1 MAEESDLEKS
11 EQASSTRL
19 EKAYEEGDV
28 PRSRELATCVLLFTA
43 GLSVWGLGS
52 HMNSAL
58 KDLLSGGLTFDSKLA
73 FNPEAGLGRLSDQII
88 DLLIAFAPL
97 GFTLTIAALA
107 APVLVGGWNFST
119 NLLVPN
125 FERLDPIKGMG
136 NLFSKNSLVELFKS
150 IAKATLI
157 GVVAYYVIAADFA
170 ELITLSL
177 IPVEV
182 GLAKTGLFL
191 VQSFIFIVGALVAI
205 ALVDVPYQLYSY
217 AEKHKMSRQELKQE
231 SKEGN
236 GNPEIKAKIRQQ
248 QREMSRRRMMS
259 NVQKA
264 DVIITNP
271 THYSVAIQYKEG
283 DMRAPMLLAKGT
295 DTLALRI
302 REIAKEHEILILE
315 SPKLARAIYA
325 NTELDAEIPES
336 LYLAVAEI
344 LAFVFQV
351 KNFNGRSGAYPTQP
365 HNIVVPDEL
374 DPLSSSK
381 QPEFASWTSHNF

>member
-52 HMNSAL
+52 HLNSAM
-58 KDLLSGGLTFDSKLA
+58 KDLLSAGMTFDSRLA
-73 FNPEAGLGRLSDQII
+73 FNTESSLGRLSDQII

-97 GFTLTIAALA
+97 GAALMVAALA
-107 APVLVGGWNFST
+107 APILVGGWNFST

-136 NLFSKNSLVELFKS
+136 NLFSQNSLVELVKA
-150 IAKATLI
+150 IAKAILI
-157 GVVAYYVIAADFA
+157 GVVAYFVIAADFA
-170 ELITLSL
+170 QLITLSL
-177 IPVEV
+177 VPVEV
-182 GLAKTGLFL
+182 GLAETGLFL
-191 VQSFIFIVGALVAI
+191 VKAFIFIAGALVVI

-217 AEKHKMSRQELKQE
+217 AEKHKMSIHELKQE

-283 DMRAPMLLAKGT
+283 DMRAPILLAKGA

-325 NTELDAEIPES
+325 NTELDTEIPEA

-351 KNFNGRSGAYPTQP
+351 KNFNGRSGTYPSQP

-374 DPLSSSK
+374 DPLFSTK
-381 QPEFASWTSHNF
+381 QLEMASWISTNF

>member
-28 PRSRELATCVLLFTA
+28 PRSKELATCVLLFTA

-52 HMNSAL
+52 HLNSAM
-58 KDLLSGGLTFDSKLA
+58 KDLLSAGMTFDSKSA
-73 FNPEAGLGRLSDQII
+73 FNTESGLGRLSDQVI

-97 GFTLTIAALA
+97 GFALMIAALA

-136 NLFSKNSLVELFKS
+136 NLFSKNSLVELVKS

-157 GVVAYYVIAADFA
+157 GIVAYFVIAADFA
-170 ELITLSL
+170 QLITLSL
-177 IPVEV
+177 VPVEV
-182 GLAKTGLFL
+182 GVAESGLFL
-191 VQSFIFIVGALVAI
+191 VKAFIFIVGALVVI

-283 DMRAPMLLAKGT
+283 DMRAPVLLAKGA

-302 REIAKEHEILILE
+302 REIAKEQGILILE

-351 KNFNGRSGAYPTQP
+351 KNFNGRSGSYPSQP

-374 DPLSSSK
+374 DPLFSNK
-381 QPEFASWTSHNF
+381 QLEMASWISTNF

>member
-52 HMNSAL
+52 HLNSSM
-58 KDLLSGGLTFDSKLA
+58 KDLLSAGMTFDSKLA
-73 FNPEAGLGRLSDQII
+73 FNTESSLGRLSDQII

-97 GFTLTIAALA
+97 GLALMVAAIAA
-107 APVLVGGWNFST
+107 PILVGGWNFST
-119 NLLVPN
+119 NLLAPN

-136 NLFSKNSLVELFKS
+136 NLFSQNSLVELVKA
-150 IAKATLI
+150 IAKAILI
-157 GVVAYYVIAADFA
+157 GVVAYFVIAADFA
-170 ELITLSL
+170 QLITLSL
-177 IPVEV
+177 VPVEV
-182 GLAKTGLFL
+182 GLAETGLFL
-191 VQSFIFIVGALVAI
+191 VKAFIFIAGALVVI

-217 AEKHKMSRQELKQE
+217 AEKHKMSIHELKQE

-283 DMRAPMLLAKGT
+283 DMRAPVLLAKGA

-325 NTELDAEIPES
+325 NTELDTEIPEA

-351 KNFNGRSGAYPTQP
+351 KNFNGRSGAYPNQP
-365 HNIVVPDEL
+365 HNIFVPDEL
-374 DPLSSSK
+374 DPLSSTK
-381 QPEFASWTSHNF
+381 QLEMAS

>member
-1 MAEESDLEKS
+1 
-11 EQASSTRL
+11 
-19 EKAYEEGDV
+19 
-28 PRSRELATCVLLFTA
+28 
-43 GLSVWGLGS
+43 
-52 HMNSAL
+52 
-58 KDLLSGGLTFDSKLA
+58 LA
-73 FNPEAGLGRLSDQII
+73 FNTESSIGRLSDQII

-97 GFTLTIAALA
+97 GVALMVAALA
-107 APVLVGGWNFST
+107 APILVGGWNFST

-136 NLFSKNSLVELFKS
+136 NLFSQNSLVELVKA
-150 IAKATLI
+150 IAKAILI
-157 GVVAYYVIAADFA
+157 GVVAYFVIAADFA
-170 ELITLSL
+170 QLITLSL
-177 IPVEV
+177 VPVEV
-182 GLAKTGLFL
+182 GLAETGLFL
-191 VQSFIFIVGALVAI
+191 VKAFVFIVGALVVI

-217 AEKHKMSRQELKQE
+217 AEKHKMSIHELKQE

-283 DMRAPMLLAKGT
+283 DMRAPILLAKGA

-325 NTELDAEIPES
+325 NTELDTEIPEA

-351 KNFNGRSGAYPTQP
+351 KNFNGRSGTYPSQP

-374 DPLSSSK
+374 DPLFSTK
-381 QPEFASWTSHNF
+381 QLEMAS

>member
-1 MAEESDLEKS
+1 
-11 EQASSTRL
+11 
-19 EKAYEEGDV
+19 
-28 PRSRELATCVLLFTA
+28 
-43 GLSVWGLGS
+43 
-52 HMNSAL
+52 
-58 KDLLSGGLTFDSKLA
+58 
-73 FNPEAGLGRLSDQII
+73 
-88 DLLIAFAPL
+88 
-97 GFTLTIAALA
+97 
-107 APVLVGGWNFST
+107 
-119 NLLVPN
+119 
-125 FERLDPIKGMG
+125 MG
-136 NLFSKNSLVELFKS
+136 NLFSKNSLVELVKS

-157 GVVAYYVIAADFA
+157 GIVAYYVIAADFA

-381 QPEFASWTSHNF
+381 QLELAS

>member
-28 PRSRELATCVLLFTA
+28 PRSKELATCVLLFTA
-43 GLSVWGLGS
+43 GLSIWGLGS
-52 HMNSAL
+52 HLTGAL
-58 KDLLSGGLTFDSKLA
+58 KDMLSAGLIFDSKLA
-73 FNPEAGLGRLSDQII
+73 FNTDSTLSRISSQII

-97 GFTLTIAALA
+97 GFALIIAALA

-136 NLFSKNSLVELFKS
+136 NLFSKNSLVELVLS
-150 IAKATLI
+150 VAKATVV
-157 GVVAYYVIAADFA
+157 GVVAYFVISADFA
-170 ELITLSL
+170 QLITLSVVP
-177 IPVEV
+177 IEV
-182 GLAKTGLFL
+182 GLAETGLFL

-205 ALVDVPYQLYSY
+205 AMVDVPYQLYRY
-217 AEKHKMSRQELKQE
+217 AEKLKMSRQELKQE

-283 DMRAPMLLAKGT
+283 DMRAPVLLAKGS
-295 DTLALRI
+295 DTIALRI

-325 NTELDAEIPES
+325 NTELDSEIPES

-351 KNFNGRSGAYPTQP
+351 KNFNGRSGSYPTQP
-365 HNIVVPDEL
+365 HNIFVPDEL
-374 DPLSSSK
+374 DPLSSIK
-381 QPEFASWTSHNF
+381 QLELASWTSYNF

>member
-1 MAEESDLEKS
+1 VAEESDLEKS

-52 HMNSAL
+52 HLNSAM
-58 KDLLSGGLTFDSKLA
+58 KDLLSAGMTFDSRLA
-73 FNPEAGLGRLSDQII
+73 FNTESSLGRLSDQII

-97 GFTLTIAALA
+97 GAALMVAALA
-107 APVLVGGWNFST
+107 APILVGGWNFST

-136 NLFSKNSLVELFKS
+136 NLFSQNSLVELVKA
-150 IAKATLI
+150 IAKAILI
-157 GVVAYYVIAADFA
+157 GLVAYFVIAADFA
-170 ELITLSL
+170 QLITLSL
-177 IPVEV
+177 VPVEV
-182 GLAKTGLFL
+182 GLAETGLFL
-191 VQSFIFIVGALVAI
+191 VKAFVFIVGALVVI

-217 AEKHKMSRQELKQE
+217 AEKHKMSIHELKQE

-283 DMRAPMLLAKGT
+283 DMRAPILLAKGA

-325 NTELDAEIPES
+325 NTELDTEIPEA

-351 KNFNGRSGAYPTQP
+351 KNFNGRSGTYPSQP

-374 DPLSSSK
+374 DPLFSTK
-381 QPEFASWTSHNF
+381 QLEMAS

>member
-1 MAEESDLEKS
+1 VAEESDLEKS

-52 HMNSAL
+52 HLNSAM
-58 KDLLSGGLTFDSKLA
+58 KDLLSAGMTFDSKLA
-73 FNPEAGLGRLSDQII
+73 FNTESSLGRISNQLIE
-88 DLLIAFAPL
+88 LLIAFAPL
-97 GFTLTIAALA
+97 GFALMIAALA

-119 NLLVPN
+119 NLLAPN
-125 FERLDPIKGMG
+125 FGRLDPIKGMG
-136 NLFSKNSLVELFKS
+136 NLFSQNSLVELVKS

-157 GVVAYYVIAADFA
+157 GIVAYFVIAADFA
-170 ELITLSL
+170 QLITLSL
-177 IPVEV
+177 VPVEV
-182 GLAKTGLFL
+182 GVAESGLFL
-191 VQSFIFIVGALVAI
+191 VKAFIFIVGALVVI
-205 ALVDVPYQLYSY
+205 ALIDVPYQLYSY

-271 THYSVAIQYKEG
+271 THYSVAIQYKEDG
-283 DMRAPMLLAKGT
+283 MRAPMLLAKGT

-302 REIAKEHEILILE
+302 REVAKKHEILILE

-325 NTELDAEIPES
+325 NTELDSEIPES

-365 HNIVVPDEL
+365 HNIFVPDEL
-374 DPLSSSK
+374 DPAFSTKRLK
-381 QPEFASWTSHNF
+381 IAS

>member
-52 HMNSAL
+52 HLNSAM
-58 KDLLSGGLTFDSKLA
+58 KDLLSAGMTFDSKLA
-73 FNPEAGLGRLSDQII
+73 FNTESSLGRLSDQII

-97 GFTLTIAALA
+97 GVALMVAALA
-107 APVLVGGWNFST
+107 APILVGGWNFST

-136 NLFSKNSLVELFKS
+136 NLFSKNSLVELVKA
-150 IAKATLI
+150 IAKAILI
-157 GVVAYYVIAADFA
+157 GVVAYFVIAADFA
-170 ELITLSL
+170 QLITLSL
-177 IPVEV
+177 VPVEV
-182 GLAKTGLFL
+182 GLAETGLFL
-191 VQSFIFIVGALVAI
+191 VKAFVFIVGALVVI

-217 AEKHKMSRQELKQE
+217 AEKHKMSIHELKQE

-283 DMRAPMLLAKGT
+283 DMRAPILLAKGA

-325 NTELDAEIPES
+325 NTELDTEIPEA

-351 KNFNGRSGAYPTQP
+351 KNFNGRSGTYPSQP

-374 DPLSSSK
+374 DPLFSTK
-381 QPEFASWTSHNF
+381 QLEMAS

>member
-52 HMNSAL
+52 HLTGAL
-58 KDLLSGGLTFDSKLA
+58 KDMLSSGLIFDSKLA
-73 FNPEAGLGRLSDQII
+73 FNTDSTLSRISDQII
-88 DLLIAFAPL
+88 DLLIAFSPL
-97 GFTLTIAALA
+97 GFALIIAALA

-136 NLFSKNSLVELFKS
+136 NLFSKNSLVELVLS
-150 IAKATLI
+150 VAKATVV
-157 GVVAYYVIAADFA
+157 GVVAYFVISADFA
-170 ELITLSL
+170 QLITLSVVP
-177 IPVEV
+177 IEV
-182 GLAKTGLFL
+182 GLAETGLFL

-205 ALVDVPYQLYSY
+205 AMVDVPYQLYRY
-217 AEKHKMSRQELKQE
+217 AEKLKMSHQELKQE

-283 DMRAPMLLAKGT
+283 DMRAPVLLAKGA

-325 NTELDAEIPES
+325 NTELDTEIPEA

-351 KNFNGRSGAYPTQP
+351 KNFNGRSGAYPNQP
-365 HNIVVPDEL
+365 HNIFVPDEL
-374 DPLSSSK
+374 DPLSST
-381 QPEFASWTSHNF
+381 QQIGLAS

>member
-52 HMNSAL
+52 HLNSAM
-58 KDLLSGGLTFDSKLA
+58 KDLLSAGMTFDSRLA
-73 FNPEAGLGRLSDQII
+73 FNTESSLGRLSDQII

-97 GFTLTIAALA
+97 GVALMVAALA
-107 APVLVGGWNFST
+107 APILVGGWNFST

-136 NLFSKNSLVELFKS
+136 NLFSQNSLVELVKA
-150 IAKATLI
+150 IAKAILI
-157 GVVAYYVIAADFA
+157 GLVAYFVIAADFA
-170 ELITLSL
+170 QLITLSL
-177 IPVEV
+177 VPVEV
-182 GLAKTGLFL
+182 GLAETGLFL
-191 VQSFIFIVGALVAI
+191 VKAFVFIVGALVVI

-217 AEKHKMSRQELKQE
+217 AEKHKMSIHELKQE

-283 DMRAPMLLAKGT
+283 DMRAPILLAKGA

-325 NTELDAEIPES
+325 NTELDTEIPEA

-351 KNFNGRSGAYPTQP
+351 KNFNGRSGTYPSQP

-374 DPLSSSK
+374 DPLFSTK
-381 QPEFASWTSHNF
+381 QLEMAS

>member
-1 MAEESDLEKS
+1 VAEESDLEKS

-52 HMNSAL
+52 HLNSAM
-58 KDLLSGGLTFDSKLA
+58 KDLLSAGMTFDSRLA
-73 FNPEAGLGRLSDQII
+73 FNTESSLGRLSDQII

-97 GFTLTIAALA
+97 GVALMVAALA
-107 APVLVGGWNFST
+107 APILVGGWNFST

-136 NLFSKNSLVELFKS
+136 NLFSQNSLVELVKA
-150 IAKATLI
+150 IAKAILI
-157 GVVAYYVIAADFA
+157 GLVAYFVIAADFA
-170 ELITLSL
+170 QLITLSL
-177 IPVEV
+177 VPVEV
-182 GLAKTGLFL
+182 GLAETGLFL
-191 VQSFIFIVGALVAI
+191 VKAFVFIVGALVVI

-217 AEKHKMSRQELKQE
+217 AEKHKMSIHELKQE

-283 DMRAPMLLAKGT
+283 DMRAPILLAKGA

-325 NTELDAEIPES
+325 NTELDTEIPEA

-351 KNFNGRSGAYPTQP
+351 KNFNGRSGTYPSQP

-374 DPLSSSK
+374 DPLFSTK
-381 QPEFASWTSHNF
+381 QLEMAS

>member
-1 MAEESDLEKS
+1 VAEESDLEKS

-28 PRSRELATCVLLFTA
+28 PRSKELATCVLLFTA
-43 GLSVWGLGS
+43 GLSIWGLGS
-52 HMNSAL
+52 HLTGAL
-58 KDLLSGGLTFDSKLA
+58 KDMLSAGLIFDSKLA
-73 FNPEAGLGRLSDQII
+73 FNTDSTLSRISSQII

-97 GFTLTIAALA
+97 GFALIIAALA

-136 NLFSKNSLVELFKS
+136 NLFSKNSLVELVLS
-150 IAKATLI
+150 VAKATVV
-157 GVVAYYVIAADFA
+157 GVVAYFVISADFA
-170 ELITLSL
+170 QLITLSVVP
-177 IPVEV
+177 IEV
-182 GLAKTGLFL
+182 GLAETGLFL

-205 ALVDVPYQLYSY
+205 AMVDVPYQLYRY
-217 AEKHKMSRQELKQE
+217 AEKLKMSRQELKQE

-283 DMRAPMLLAKGT
+283 DMRAPVLLAKGS
-295 DTLALRI
+295 DTIALRI

-325 NTELDAEIPES
+325 NTELDSEIPES

-351 KNFNGRSGAYPTQP
+351 KNFNGRSGSYPTQP
-365 HNIVVPDEL
+365 HNIFVPDEL
-374 DPLSSSK
+374 DPLSSIK
-381 QPEFASWTSHNF
+381 QLELAS

>member
-1 MAEESDLEKS
+1 MSEESDLEKS

-28 PRSRELATCVLLFTA
+28 PRSRELDTCILLFTA
-43 GLSVWGLGS
+43 GLSIWALGS
-52 HMNSAL
+52 HLNSAM
-58 KDLLSGGLTFDSKLA
+58 KNLLSAGLSFDSRLA
-73 FNPEAGLGRLSDQII
+73 FNTESSLGRLSDQII
-88 DLLIAFAPL
+88 DLFVAFAPL
-97 GFTLTIAALA
+97 GFLLMIAAIA

-119 NLLVPN
+119 SLLVPN

-136 NLFSKNSLVELFKS
+136 NLFSQRSLVELVKA
-150 IAKATLI
+150 IAKAILI
-157 GVVAYYVIAADFA
+157 GIVAYFVIAADFA
-170 ELITLSL
+170 QLITLSL
-177 IPVEV
+177 VPVEV
-182 GLAKTGLFL
+182 GVAESGLFL
-191 VQSFIFIVGALVAI
+191 VKAFIFIVGALVVI
-205 ALVDVPYQLYSY
+205 ALIDVPYQLYSY
-217 AEKHKMSRQELKQE
+217 AEKHKMSHQELKQE

-283 DMRAPMLLAKGT
+283 DMRAPILLAKGA

-351 KNFNGRSGAYPTQP
+351 KNFNGRSGTYPSQP

-374 DPLSSSK
+374 DPLYSTR
-381 QPEFASWTSHNF
+381 QLGMAS

>member
-28 PRSRELATCVLLFTA
+28 PRSKELATCVLLFTA
-43 GLSVWGLGS
+43 GMSVWGLGY
-52 HMNSAL
+52 HLNSAL
-58 KDLLSGGLTFDSKLA
+58 KDLLSSGLTFDSKLA
-73 FNPEAGLGRLSDQII
+73 FNPEAGLGRISDQVI

-97 GFTLTIAALA
+97 GFALMIAALA

-119 NLLVPN
+119 QLLTPNL
-125 FERLDPIKGMG
+125 ERLDPIKGMG
-136 NLFSKNSLVELFKS
+136 NLFSKNSLVELVKS

-157 GVVAYYVIAADFA
+157 GVVAYFVISADFPQ
-170 ELITLSL
+170 LITLSL
-177 IPVEV
+177 VPVEV

-191 VQSFIFIVGALVAI
+191 VKAFIFIVGALVVI
-205 ALVDVPYQLYSY
+205 ALVDVPYQLYRY

-374 DPLSSSK
+374 DPLSNTK
-381 QPEFASWTSHNF
+381 QLELAS

>member
-52 HMNSAL
+52 HLNSAM
-58 KDLLSGGLTFDSKLA
+58 KDLLSAGMTFDSKLA
-73 FNPEAGLGRLSDQII
+73 FNTESSLGRISNQLIE
-88 DLLIAFAPL
+88 LLIAFAPL
-97 GFTLTIAALA
+97 GFALMIAALA

-119 NLLVPN
+119 NLLAPN
-125 FERLDPIKGMG
+125 FGRLDPIKGMG
-136 NLFSKNSLVELFKS
+136 NLFSQNSLVELVKS

-157 GVVAYYVIAADFA
+157 GIVAYFVIAADFA
-170 ELITLSL
+170 QLITLSL
-177 IPVEV
+177 VPVEV
-182 GLAKTGLFL
+182 GVAESGLFL
-191 VQSFIFIVGALVAI
+191 VKAFIFIVGALVVI
-205 ALVDVPYQLYSY
+205 ALIDVPYQLYSY

-271 THYSVAIQYKEG
+271 THYSVAIQYKEDG
-283 DMRAPMLLAKGT
+283 MRAPMLLAKGT

-302 REIAKEHEILILE
+302 REVAKKHEILILE

-325 NTELDAEIPES
+325 NTELDSEIPES

-365 HNIVVPDEL
+365 HNIFVPDEL
-374 DPLSSSK
+374 DPAFSTKRLK
-381 QPEFASWTSHNF
+381 IAS

>member
-1 MAEESDLEKS
+1 VAEESDLEKS

-52 HMNSAL
+52 HLNSSM
-58 KDLLSGGLTFDSKLA
+58 KDLLSAGMTFDSKLA
-73 FNPEAGLGRLSDQII
+73 FNTESSLGRLSDQII

-97 GFTLTIAALA
+97 GLALMVAAIAA
-107 APVLVGGWNFST
+107 PILVGGWNFST
-119 NLLVPN
+119 NLLAPN

-136 NLFSKNSLVELFKS
+136 NLFSQNSLVELVKA
-150 IAKATLI
+150 IAKAILI
-157 GVVAYYVIAADFA
+157 GVVAYFVIAADFA
-170 ELITLSL
+170 QLITLSL
-177 IPVEV
+177 VPVEV
-182 GLAKTGLFL
+182 GLAETGLFL
-191 VQSFIFIVGALVAI
+191 VKAFIFIAGALVVI

-217 AEKHKMSRQELKQE
+217 AEKHKMSIHELKQE

-283 DMRAPMLLAKGT
+283 DMRAPVLLAKGA

-325 NTELDAEIPES
+325 NTELDTEIPEA

-351 KNFNGRSGAYPTQP
+351 KNFNGRSGAYPNQP
-365 HNIVVPDEL
+365 HNIFVPDEL
-374 DPLSSSK
+374 DPLSSTK
-381 QPEFASWTSHNF
+381 QLEMAS

>member
-28 PRSRELATCVLLFTA
+28 PRSKELATCVLLFTA
-43 GLSVWGLGS
+43 GLSIWGLGS
-52 HMNSAL
+52 HLTGAL
-58 KDLLSGGLTFDSKLA
+58 KDMLSAGLIFDSKLA
-73 FNPEAGLGRLSDQII
+73 FNTDSTLSRISSQII
-88 DLLIAFAPL
+88 DLLLAFAPL
-97 GFTLTIAALA
+97 GFALIIAALA

-136 NLFSKNSLVELFKS
+136 NLFSKNSLVELVLS
-150 IAKATLI
+150 VAKATVV
-157 GVVAYYVIAADFA
+157 GVVAYFVISADFA
-170 ELITLSL
+170 QLITLSVVP
-177 IPVEV
+177 IEV
-182 GLAKTGLFL
+182 GLAETGLFL

-205 ALVDVPYQLYSY
+205 AMVDVPYQLYRY
-217 AEKHKMSRQELKQE
+217 AEKLKMSRQELKQE

-283 DMRAPMLLAKGT
+283 DMRAPVLLAKGS
-295 DTLALRI
+295 DTIALRI

-325 NTELDAEIPES
+325 NTELDSEIPES

-351 KNFNGRSGAYPTQP
+351 KNFNGRSGSYPTQP
-365 HNIVVPDEL
+365 HNIFVPDEL
-374 DPLSSSK
+374 DPLSSIK
-381 QPEFASWTSHNF
+381 QLELAS

>member
-1 MAEESDLEKS
+1 
-11 EQASSTRL
+11 
-19 EKAYEEGDV
+19 
-28 PRSRELATCVLLFTA
+28 VLL
-43 GLSVWGLGS
+43 
-52 HMNSAL
+52 
-58 KDLLSGGLTFDSKLA
+58 
-73 FNPEAGLGRLSDQII
+73 
-88 DLLIAFAPL
+88 
-97 GFTLTIAALA
+97 
-107 APVLVGGWNFST
+107 GGWNFST

-125 FERLDPIKGMG
+125 FERLDPIKGIG
-136 NLFSKNSLVELFKS
+136 NLFSKNSLVELVLS
-150 IAKATLI
+150 VAKATVV
-157 GVVAYYVIAADFA
+157 GVVAYFVISADFA
-170 ELITLSL
+170 QLITLSVVP
-177 IPVEV
+177 IEV
-182 GLAKTGLFL
+182 GLAETGLFL

-205 ALVDVPYQLYSY
+205 AMVDVPYQLYRY
-217 AEKHKMSRQELKQE
+217 AEKLKISHQELKQE

-283 DMRAPMLLAKGT
+283 DMRAPVLLAKGA

-302 REIAKEHEILILE
+302 REIAKEHKILILE

-325 NTELDAEIPES
+325 NTELDTEIPEA

-351 KNFNGRSGAYPTQP
+351 KNFNGRSGAYPNQP
-365 HNIVVPDEL
+365 HNIFVPDEL
-374 DPLSSSK
+374 DPLSSTK
-381 QPEFASWTSHNF
+381 QLEMAS

>member
-52 HMNSAL
+52 HLTDAL
-58 KDLLSGGLTFDSKLA
+58 KDMLSSGLIFDSKLA
-73 FNPEAGLGRLSDQII
+73 FNTDSTLRRISDQII
-88 DLLIAFAPL
+88 DLLIAFSPL
-97 GFTLTIAALA
+97 GFALIIAALA

-125 FERLDPIKGMG
+125 FERLDPIKGIG
-136 NLFSKNSLVELFKS
+136 NLFSKNSLVELVLS
-150 IAKATLI
+150 VAKATVV
-157 GVVAYYVIAADFA
+157 GVVAYFVISADFA
-170 ELITLSL
+170 QLITLSVVP
-177 IPVEV
+177 IEV
-182 GLAKTGLFL
+182 GLAETGLFL

-205 ALVDVPYQLYSY
+205 AMVDVPYQLYRY
-217 AEKHKMSRQELKQE
+217 AEKLKMSHQELKQE

-283 DMRAPMLLAKGT
+283 DMRAPILLAKGT

-302 REIAKEHEILILE
+302 REIAKEQEILILE

-325 NTELDAEIPES
+325 NTELDSEIPES

-351 KNFNGRSGAYPTQP
+351 KNFNGRSGSYPTQP
-365 HNIVVPDEL
+365 HNIFVPDEL
-374 DPLSSSK
+374 DPLFSTK
-381 QPEFASWTSHNF
+381 QLELAS

>member
-1 MAEESDLEKS
+1 VAEESDLEKS

-28 PRSRELATCVLLFTA
+28 PRSKELATCVLLFTA
-43 GLSVWGLGS
+43 GLSIWGLGS
-52 HMNSAL
+52 HLTGAL
-58 KDLLSGGLTFDSKLA
+58 KDMLSAGLIFDSKLA
-73 FNPEAGLGRLSDQII
+73 FNTDSTLSRISSQII
-88 DLLIAFAPL
+88 DLLLAFAPL
-97 GFTLTIAALA
+97 GFALIIAALA

-136 NLFSKNSLVELFKS
+136 NLFSKNSLVELVLS
-150 IAKATLI
+150 VAKATVV
-157 GVVAYYVIAADFA
+157 GVVAYFVISADFA
-170 ELITLSL
+170 QLITLSVVP
-177 IPVEV
+177 IEV
-182 GLAKTGLFL
+182 GLAETGLFL

-205 ALVDVPYQLYSY
+205 AMVDVPYQLYRY
-217 AEKHKMSRQELKQE
+217 AEKLKMSRQELKQE

-283 DMRAPMLLAKGT
+283 DMRAPVLLAKGS
-295 DTLALRI
+295 DTIALRI

-325 NTELDAEIPES
+325 NTELDSEIPES

-351 KNFNGRSGAYPTQP
+351 KNFNGRSGSYPTQP
-365 HNIVVPDEL
+365 HNIFVPDEL
-374 DPLSSSK
+374 DPLSSIK
-381 QPEFASWTSHNF
+381 QLELAS

>member
-52 HMNSAL
+52 HLNSAM
-58 KDLLSGGLTFDSKLA
+58 KDLLSAGMTFDSRLA
-73 FNPEAGLGRLSDQII
+73 FNTESSLGRLSDQII

-97 GFTLTIAALA
+97 GAALMVAALA
-107 APVLVGGWNFST
+107 APILVGGWNFST

-136 NLFSKNSLVELFKS
+136 NLFSQNSLVELVKA
-150 IAKATLI
+150 IAKAILI
-157 GVVAYYVIAADFA
+157 GLVAYFVIAADFA
-170 ELITLSL
+170 QLITLSL
-177 IPVEV
+177 VPVEV
-182 GLAKTGLFL
+182 GLAETGLFL
-191 VQSFIFIVGALVAI
+191 VKAFVFIVGALVVI

-217 AEKHKMSRQELKQE
+217 AEKHKMSIHELKQE

-283 DMRAPMLLAKGT
+283 DMRAPILLAKGA

-325 NTELDAEIPES
+325 NTELDTEIPEA

-351 KNFNGRSGAYPTQP
+351 KNFNGRSGTYPSQP

-374 DPLSSSK
+374 DPLFSTK
-381 QPEFASWTSHNF
+381 QLEMAS

>member
-28 PRSRELATCVLLFTA
+28 PRSKELATCVLLFTA

-52 HMNSAL
+52 HLNSAM
-58 KDLLSGGLTFDSKLA
+58 KDLLSAGMTFDSKLV
-73 FNPEAGLGRLSDQII
+73 FNTESSLGRLSDQII

-97 GFTLTIAALA
+97 GFALMIAALA

-136 NLFSKNSLVELFKS
+136 NLFSKNSLVELVKS

-157 GVVAYYVIAADFA
+157 GIVAYFVIAADFA
-170 ELITLSL
+170 QLITLSL
-177 IPVEV
+177 VPVEV
-182 GLAKTGLFL
+182 GVAESGLFL
-191 VQSFIFIVGALVAI
+191 VKAFIFIVGALVVI

-283 DMRAPMLLAKGT
+283 DMRAPVLLAKGA

-302 REIAKEHEILILE
+302 REIAKEQGILILE

-351 KNFNGRSGAYPTQP
+351 KNFNGRSGTYPSQP
-365 HNIVVPDEL
+365 HNIFVPDEL
-374 DPLSSSK
+374 DPLSSTK
-381 QPEFASWTSHNF
+381 QLEMAS

>member
-28 PRSRELATCVLLFTA
+28 PRSKELATCVLLFTA
-43 GLSVWGLGS
+43 GLSIWGLGS
-52 HMNSAL
+52 HLTGAL
-58 KDLLSGGLTFDSKLA
+58 KDMLSAGLIFDSKLA
-73 FNPEAGLGRLSDQII
+73 FNTDSTLSRISSQII

-97 GFTLTIAALA
+97 GFALIIAALA

-136 NLFSKNSLVELFKS
+136 NLFSKNSLVELVLS
-150 IAKATLI
+150 VAKATVV
-157 GVVAYYVIAADFA
+157 GVVAYFVISADFA
-170 ELITLSL
+170 QLITLSVVP
-177 IPVEV
+177 IEV
-182 GLAKTGLFL
+182 GLAETGLFL

-205 ALVDVPYQLYSY
+205 AMVDVPYQLYRY
-217 AEKHKMSRQELKQE
+217 AEKLKMSRQELKQE

-283 DMRAPMLLAKGT
+283 DMRAPVLLAKGS
-295 DTLALRI
+295 DTIALRI

-325 NTELDAEIPES
+325 NTELDSEIPES

-351 KNFNGRSGAYPTQP
+351 KNFNGRSGSYPTQP
-365 HNIVVPDEL
+365 HNIFVPDEL
-374 DPLSSSK
+374 DPLSSIK
-381 QPEFASWTSHNF
+381 QLELAS

>member
-52 HMNSAL
+52 HLNSAM
-58 KDLLSGGLTFDSKLA
+58 KDLLSAGMTFDSRLA
-73 FNPEAGLGRLSDQII
+73 FNTESSLGRLSDQII

-97 GFTLTIAALA
+97 GAALMVAALA
-107 APVLVGGWNFST
+107 APILVGGWNFST

-136 NLFSKNSLVELFKS
+136 NLFSKNSLVELVKA
-150 IAKATLI
+150 IAKAILI
-157 GVVAYYVIAADFA
+157 GVVAYFVIAADFA
-170 ELITLSL
+170 QLITLSL
-177 IPVEV
+177 VPVEV
-182 GLAKTGLFL
+182 GLAETGLFL
-191 VQSFIFIVGALVAI
+191 VKAFVFIVGALVVI

-217 AEKHKMSRQELKQE
+217 AEKHKMSIHELKQE

-283 DMRAPMLLAKGT
+283 DMRAPVLLAKGA

-325 NTELDAEIPES
+325 NTEIDTEIPEA

-351 KNFNGRSGAYPTQP
+351 KNFNGRSGTYPSQP

-374 DPLSSSK
+374 DPLFSTK
-381 QPEFASWTSHNF
+381 QLEMAS

>member
-1 MAEESDLEKS
+1 VAEESDLEKS

-28 PRSRELATCVLLFTA
+28 PRSKELATCVLLFTA
-43 GLSVWGLGS
+43 GLSIWGLGS
-52 HMNSAL
+52 HLTGAL
-58 KDLLSGGLTFDSKLA
+58 KDMLSAGLIFDSKLA
-73 FNPEAGLGRLSDQII
+73 FNTDSTLSRISSQII
-88 DLLIAFAPL
+88 DLLLAFAPL
-97 GFTLTIAALA
+97 GFALIIAALA

-119 NLLVPN
+119 NLLAPN

-136 NLFSKNSLVELFKS
+136 NLFSKNSLVELVLS
-150 IAKATLI
+150 VAKATVV
-157 GVVAYYVIAADFA
+157 GVVAYFVISADFA
-170 ELITLSL
+170 QLITLSVVP
-177 IPVEV
+177 IEV
-182 GLAKTGLFL
+182 GLAETGLFL

-205 ALVDVPYQLYSY
+205 AMVDVPYQLYRY
-217 AEKHKMSRQELKQE
+217 AEKLKMSRQELKQE

-283 DMRAPMLLAKGT
+283 DMRAPVLLAKGS
-295 DTLALRI
+295 DTIALRI

-325 NTELDAEIPES
+325 NTELDSEIPES

-351 KNFNGRSGAYPTQP
+351 KNFNGRSGSYPTQP
-365 HNIVVPDEL
+365 HNIFVPDEL
-374 DPLSSSK
+374 DPLSSIK
-381 QPEFASWTSHNF
+381 QLELAS